1 MRILVTDGMDKGAIE
16 QVRAMGHEVV
26 EQFYEPEELGKA
38 LRDFDVAIIRSKT
51 KLRKAQIDEAKG
63 SKFKCVIRA
72 GVGLD
77 NIDVAYAKEN
87 GIEVKNTPK
96 SPSESVAEL
105 AMAHMFAC
113 ARSISIAGATMRE
126 GKWEK
131 KAYSKGVEL
140 SGKTLGIVGFGRIGQ
155 KLGQLAKGIGMNV
168 IAFDIFH
175 IPGIEEQLG
184 IPYVEMDEL
193 LGKSDFISV
202 HAPAVDGGALISRD
216 NIAKMKDGVIVVN
229 TSRGTNVDEDALLE
243 ALNSGKIRA
252 AGLDVFADE
261 PENNGIISLHV
272 DKKLF
277 HVVNGRIVDDVVQRL
292 SHFFRGKGGGRTP
305 DRETQQNKNQA

>member
-193 LGKSDFISV
+193 LSKSDFISV
-202 HAPAVDGGALISRD
+202 HAPAVDGGALINAER
-216 NIAKMKDGVIVVN
+216 IAKMKDGVCIIN
-229 TSRGTNVDEDALLE
+229 TSRGTNVDEAALLD
-243 ALNSGKIRA
+243 ALNSGKVRA
-252 AGLDVFADE
+252 AGLDVYADE
-261 PENNGIISLHV
+261 PASNAALYSHPMVSCTPHIGAATVEAQKRIGAE
-272 DKKLF
+272 
-277 HVVNGRIVDDVVQRL
+277 IVDIITN
-292 SHFFRGKGGGRTP
+292 FK
-305 DRETQQNKNQA
+305 A